1 MELFAINIVS
11 HPQYLAT
18 VSDAC
23 FDLAY
28 ANNLA
33 ETNTGH
39 LVNSRTMFNDSM
51 AVYTLLLNM
60 PDEGIQVQ
68 TGLDS
73 RSVSSQMELKFT
85 GLRAIA
91 PGASANCFVVVSCTQ
106 EVRIGQGLSIAVA
119 H

>member
-1 MELFAINIVS
+1 MGFGKVFEELRIPI
-11 HPQYLAT
+11 
-18 VSDAC
+18 

-91 PGASANCFVVVSCTQ
+91 AGASANCFVVVSCTQ